1 MEASII
7 FHIEQDG
14 MNIDN
19 NYNWTVSMDYGGE
32 GPKHEDQA
40 HLEHFVYIALKPLPP
55 RTSEEKEAAHS
66 ARLVAS
72 GQAAVLAELEAR
84 NPYANALEYLDEMD
98 RNVQEMREREREI
111 DRELLEL
118 QQQEREKRGHDDV
131 ST

>member
-55 RTSEEKEAAHS
+55 RTSEEQEAAAS

-72 GQAAVLAELEAR
+72 GQAAVL
-84 NPYANALEYLDEMD
+84 
-98 RNVQEMREREREI
+98 
-111 DRELLEL
+111 
-118 QQQEREKRGHDDV
+118 
-131 ST
+131 